1 MRLLTISI
9 RVAMINN
16 LFSFCFLGLAK
27 CIGKKDSAK
36 FQVDAV
42 EAVASLGEE
51 KAKEK
56 TWPLSVRRRRTR
68 AKKKTKKKRR
78 KCGALEVSRRTSLH
92 PSSRGR
98 RRRPPPPPPPASPP
112 LHTDLWATR
121 RKPTLSIGPTWA
133 TAHPPGSWRGRG
145 PPGGMTRCA
154 AVS

>member
-68 AKKKTKKKRR
+68 AKKKKRKSVENAVLLR
-78 KCGALEVSRRTSLH
+78 FRAELH
-92 PSSRGR
+92 CTRHRAAAGDDLLLR
-98 RRRPPPPPPPASPP
+98 RRQPRRRCTPTCGPRGESPP
-112 LHTDLWATR
+112 CQLGPRGLR
-121 RKPTLSIGPTWA
+121 PTHQARGGGG
-133 TAHPPGSWRGRG
+133 AHR
-145 PPGGMTRCA
+145 A
-154 AVS
+154 A